1 MSVVAT
7 IDALTRHAK
16 GKKEKS
22 IYVEQAHFVGV
33 DNSDDYYYRFGASS
47 AGRRHRRLFSGSCS
61 AYRARPPKRT
71 IVASQF
77 QFCSKLVQQR

>member
-47 AGRRHRRLFSGSCS
+47 AGSSSAAKADNCRKPISILFKACTTTL
-61 AYRARPPKRT
+61 R
-71 IVASQF
+71 
-77 QFCSKLVQQR
+77 